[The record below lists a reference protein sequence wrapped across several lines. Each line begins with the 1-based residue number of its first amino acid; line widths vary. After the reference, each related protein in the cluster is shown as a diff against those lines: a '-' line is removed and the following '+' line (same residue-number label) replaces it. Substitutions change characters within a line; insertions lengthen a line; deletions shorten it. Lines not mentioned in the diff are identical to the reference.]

1 MKRNRKRGPLQFGT
15 VAKSVMTCVCIAGVG
30 IGYVWQKNQIYKL
43 GDEIKKRE
51 SALLAAEKRNAM
63 LASQVAQLKS
73 PALLEDRCQQYNLG
87 LVSPRENQVV
97 RLYEPGPEWDMRF
110 TPATMQAQ
118 TLSRKSASRL
128 VAQR

>member
-1 MKRNRKRGPLQFGT
+1 LQFGT

-73 PALLEDRCQQYNLG
+73 PAFLEDRCQQYNLG

-110 TPATMQAQ
+110 TPATTMQAQ

>member
-1 MKRNRKRGPLQFGT
+1 MQFGT

-73 PALLEDRCQQYNLG
+73 PAFLEDRCQQYNLG

-110 TPATMQAQ
+110 TPATTMQAQ